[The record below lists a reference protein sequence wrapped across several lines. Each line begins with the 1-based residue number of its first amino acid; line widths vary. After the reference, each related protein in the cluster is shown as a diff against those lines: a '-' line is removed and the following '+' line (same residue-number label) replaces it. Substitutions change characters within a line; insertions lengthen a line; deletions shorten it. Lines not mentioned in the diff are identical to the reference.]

1 LSQKRAR
8 LRALA
13 SFGLSIL
20 VLGTAVPTTAAASGV
35 SIAVFVPDP
44 ATVSVPAPALA
55 TAPTVDVTLA
65 ALATLPT
72 PVATGAGHVP
82 APVHAVLPAPT
93 TIAASTR
100 VVALAESHIGA
111 RYAHGATGPHAF
123 DCSGLVYRV
132 FEDAGL
138 GRTIDGLQS
147 ASALYAHFRALHKT
161 STKDPQVGDLVI
173 FGHGSHVGI
182 YIGGGKEIHAMVTGV
197 AITRVSAVIPAFTT
211 YIHLGLTKV
220 RLPISAK
227 H

>member
-13 SFGLSIL
+13 PFGLSIL
-20 VLGTAVPTTAAASGV
+20 LLGFAVPSAAAASDV
-35 SIAVFVPDP
+35 AVAAFVAPPDAIVPIAAVPQGALILP
-44 ATVSVPAPALA
+44 VP
-55 TAPTVDVTLA
+55 
-65 ALATLPT
+65 
-72 PVATGAGHVP
+72 VP
-82 APVHAVLPAPT
+82 APVGAGHAAAPIRAALPLPT
-93 TIAASTR
+93 TVAASVR
-100 VVALAESHIGA
+100 VIALAEKHIGA
-111 RYAHGATGPHAF
+111 RYAHGATGPYAF

-161 STKDPQVGDLVI
+161 STKDPQPGDLVI

-182 YIGGGKEIHAMVTGV
+182 YIGGGKVIHAMITGV
-197 AITRVSAVIPAFTT
+197 AITRVSAVIPSFTT
-211 YIHLGLTKV
+211 YIHLGLTRL
-220 RLPISAK
+220 RLPVAG